1 MRHASFSVRSR
12 RCDKAGSIGAK
23 QMDGMGVLS
32 VMDRDGKM
40 IAVER
45 FSTALASRRMPIRK
59 AVHQF

>member
-1 MRHASFSVRSR
+1 
-12 RCDKAGSIGAK
+12 
-23 QMDGMGVLS
+23 MDGMGVLS

-40 IAVER
+40 IAEEK